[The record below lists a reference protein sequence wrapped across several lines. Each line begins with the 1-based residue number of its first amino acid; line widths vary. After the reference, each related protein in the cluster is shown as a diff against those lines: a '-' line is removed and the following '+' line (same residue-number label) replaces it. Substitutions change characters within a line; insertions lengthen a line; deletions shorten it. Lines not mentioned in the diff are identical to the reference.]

1 MTEQNFDQ
9 MRAAMVASQLRTT
22 GVDDPRVLGA
32 MAAVPRERFVPG
44 DRRALAYADVATPL
58 GQGRAMAAPAVL
70 GRLLTE
76 ARVRIGEHVLVIG
89 AGPGYSAAV
98 LAALGCDVIALETAD
113 GPGAEAHPAGVTA
126 VSGALDA
133 GWPASAPY
141 SLILFDGAIELVP
154 QAIVDQLAEGGR
166 IAAPLIER
174 GVSRLAIGIKAAGVI
189 GWRRIIE
196 AAAPALPGFAA
207 PATFRF

>member
-9 MRAAMVASQLRTT
+9 MRAAMVSSQLRTT
-22 GVDDPRVLGA
+22 GVDDPRVLAA

-58 GQGRAMAAPAVL
+58 GGGRAMAAPAVL

-76 ARVRIGEHVLVIG
+76 ARVRVGEHVLVVG
-89 AGPGYSAAV
+89 AGTGYSAAV
-98 LAALGCDVIALETAD
+98 LAALGCDVIALEAED
-113 GPGAEAHPAGVTA
+113 GPAADAHPAGVTPVA
-126 VSGALDA
+126 GALDA
-133 GWPASAPY
+133 GWAGSAPY
-141 SLILFDGAIELVP
+141 GLILFDGAIEILP
-154 QAIVDQLAEGGR
+154 PAIADQLAEGGR

-174 GVSRLAIGIKAAGVI
+174 GVSRLAIGTKAAGAI

-196 AAAPALPGFAA
+196 AAAPALPGFTA
-207 PATFRF
+207 PAAFRF